1 MTLNG
6 WQERLNEHFCCLH
19 ERLDVP
25 ERPIFALEHG
35 LTEVELTDL
44 VSSLREH
51 ARFTGPANGH
61 WLVWVVFAAEVGYK
75 FAGDQYWQTFASE
88 LPGWTAH
95 EDRYFIRDAFI
106 RFGQRFGG
114 AQPSGPWAS
123 NFTIICW
130 PIANAILPKD
140 LQRHLA
146 SVLYEIRHLF
156 TRSVIET
163 PNALGELIDAHSI
176 WSSSRFKQFAGQ
188 HELLGRIASALL
200 LTGHKDAQQLIL
212 PETLRR
218 ITTDLQV
225 EQRSREWLHDARQRA
240 NSVTFHGIRS
250 PGQTLGPRNP
260 QSSELEAG
268 TESLIDGDG
277 VQHEVLDLTVTQIDD
292 GAWALKAVFPT
303 FSEVLQTYPQF
314 NCIFASR
321 RSFVHGADRSFFPP
335 KFFLFGRRQ
344 VTLQSLPGS
353 DTPFLKFE
361 DSVDGLTT
369 LLDNICPVPQFKRL
383 LFRLRDD
390 GTAFRART
398 PLLRPGHRY
407 LCITP
412 DHTPQGPTLQGS
424 RAVKVSCRGLRAT
437 LIDVPE
443 YVSSFYHEDAARLG
457 FDVAN
462 GLTVRPAA
470 YPAARWDG
478 EGTVSWLEES
488 PKLLSVAT
496 DFEATSLTI
505 HIFGKTVS
513 QTETVS
519 PSKDVPLF
527 LDLSD
532 LVIGEYQLSV
542 AARLPVSG
550 EVRTGTLLIEIEPQ
564 QEKDLDPRR
573 SQGFAVLAS
582 PSLPTLEE
590 LWSGV
595 ATLDIYGPSGAALK
609 CQFHFYADSD
619 ARHGVFAWSAP
630 PITLPVSSEQ
640 WKRYLDSIKESKK
653 VRDAYDSSSSCTVTF
668 RSPQLGQIDLECE
681 RAFTPFRWFT
691 KHSNGAYRLQ
701 LIQNDTM
708 EDVSISYAAFT
719 TPQEFTTVAIPIRAD
734 LVAQKAGG
742 LYLAKRGD
750 NSTAVVIPPF
760 PITSFSDL
768 EATASRLAPV
778 TVPQQLSSLA
788 SIVKVW
794 NEAQL
799 IGDVLSSRKRY
810 AAVLS
815 LRTCLVE
822 SLCGGAW
829 VALEEDVCQ
838 QRKPLEALAAKLGMM
853 QASSL
858 ARLALAGSSEYLET
872 TPAEI
877 VQQLLQLL
885 HENTPGADTTDRER
899 NEQPRDFITTLLR
912 YFRIEDISIDPL
924 PSFSPACASFAFQH
938 QWLARL
944 ARFISFVKTVTKPA
958 SHAFFEVGVS

>member
-6 WQERLNEHFCCLH
+6 WQERLNEHFSSLH

-35 LTEVELTDL
+35 LTEFELKDL

-51 ARFTGPANGH
+51 ARFAGPANGH
-61 WLVWVVFAAEVGYK
+61 WLVWAVFAAEVGYK
-75 FAGDQYWQTFASE
+75 FAGDQYWQTFGSE
-88 LPGWTAH
+88 LPGWTVH

-106 RFGQRFGG
+106 RFGKRFGG

-146 SVLYEIRHLF
+146 SVLYEIRHQF

-176 WSSSRFKQFAGQ
+176 WTSSRFKQFAAQ

-218 ITTDLQV
+218 ITADLQV

-250 PGQTLGPRNP
+250 AGQTLGPRYP
-260 QSSELEAG
+260 QSTELEAG
-268 TESLIDGDG
+268 AENLIDGDG
-277 VQHEVLDLTVTQIDD
+277 IQHDRLDLTVTQIDD
-292 GAWALKAVFPT
+292 GTWSLKAVFPS
-303 FSEVLQTYPQF
+303 FSTVLQAYPQF
-314 NCIFASR
+314 TRIFASQ

-344 VTLQSLPGS
+344 VTLQSLPATGTS
-353 DTPFLKFE
+353 FLKFE
-361 DSVDGLTT
+361 DSVNGLTT
-369 LLDNICPVPQFKRL
+369 LLDNICPVPQFRRL
-383 LFRLRDD
+383 LFKLRDD
-390 GTAFRART
+390 GTALSMRT
-398 PLLRPGHRY
+398 ALLRPGHRY
-407 LCITP
+407 LCIVP
-412 DHTPQGPTLQGS
+412 DNTPQGPTLQGS
-424 RAVKVSCRGLRAT
+424 RAVNVSCRGLKAT
-437 LIDVPE
+437 LLEVPE
-443 YVSSFYHEDAARLG
+443 YVSSFYHEDAAKLG
-457 FDVAN
+457 FEVAN
-462 GLTVRPAA
+462 GLTVKPVA

-478 EGTVSWLEES
+478 EGTVTWLEKS
-488 PKLLSVAT
+488 PKLLSVVT
-496 DFEATSLTI
+496 DFEASSLTI
-505 HIFGKTVS
+505 HIFGETVS
-513 QTETVS
+513 ETETVS
-519 PSKDVPLF
+519 ASKEAPLF
-527 LDLSD
+527 LDLSN
-532 LVIGEYQLSV
+532 LVTGEYQLSV
-542 AARLPVSG
+542 AARLPLSG
-550 EVRTGTLLIEIEPQ
+550 EVRTGTLVIEIKPQ

-582 PSLPTLEE
+582 PPLPTLEE

-595 ATLDIYGPSGAALK
+595 ATLDIYGPAGATLK
-609 CQFHFYADSD
+609 CQFHFHANSD
-619 ARHGVFAWSAP
+619 ARHGAFAWPASQ
-630 PITLPVSSEQ
+630 ITLPVSSEQ
-640 WKRYLDSIKESKK
+640 WTHYLDSIKENKK
-653 VRDAYDSSSSCTVTF
+653 VRDAYDSSASCTITF
-668 RSPQLGQIDLECE
+668 RSPQLGKLDLECE
-681 RAFTPFRWFT
+681 RAFTPFRWLT

-708 EDVSISYAAFT
+708 EDVSISHAAFT
-719 TPQEFTTVAIPIRAD
+719 TPQQLTSIATPVRAD
-734 LVAQKAGG
+734 LVAQKTGG

-750 NSTAVVIPPF
+750 NEAAVVIPPF

-768 EATASRLAPV
+768 EARASRLAPV
-778 TVPQQLSSLA
+778 TVPHQLASLA
-788 SIVKVW
+788 SMVKVW
-794 NEAQL
+794 CEAQL
-799 IGDVLSSRKRY
+799 IGDVLSGRKRY

-829 VALEEDVCQ
+829 VALEEDVRQ

-858 ARLALAGSSEYLET
+858 VRLALAGSTEYIEV
-872 TPAEI
+872 TPAEM
-877 VQQLLQLL
+877 VEQLLRLL
-885 HENTPGADTTDRER
+885 HDNPPAENTADKDQTD
-899 NEQPRDFITTLLR
+899 QSRDFVSTLLR
-912 YFRIEDISIDPL
+912 YFRIEEISLDPL

-944 ARFISFVKTVTKPA
+944 ARFVSFAKTVTKPTP
-958 SHAFFEVGVS
+958 HAFFEVGAL